1 MKTGSVLLL
10 LVFLGTCLAY
20 QYHNVALRGK
30 ATQSQ
35 QYRGKYSSLAAAYN
49 AIDGNRD
56 ARFPAGSCSH
66 TEKMANPWWRVDLLE
81 KYMVTTIIITNRR
94 DCCADRLNGAE
105 IHVTKNLHSGYS
117 GYSSYSGY
125 HGYHGH
131 RNPVVAVISHIPAG
145 RAHIYNLEKPVEGR
159 FVTVVLPGSGKVLT
173 LCEVEVY
180 GYRAP
185 TGVNL
190 AIHGAAS
197 QSSSYSYQCH
207 PSNAIDGNHATTWAK
222 GSCSCTKWTNSP
234 WWQLDLGKTHRV
246 NSVKITNRKTY
257 PKYLDGAE
265 IRIGNSPVNTGSN
278 NPRCAVIS
286 HIPAGFSQTFDCK
299 GMDGRYVIIV
309 VPGKTVYLTLCEVEV
324 YGSVLD

>member
-1 MKTGSVLLL
+1 MKTSSVLLL
-10 LVFLGTCLAY
+10 LVFLGTCSAY
-20 QYHNVALRGK
+20 RYHNLALHGK

-35 QYRGKYSSLAAAYN
+35 RYTGSGTSLGDAYN

-56 ARFPAGSCSH
+56 ARFTSGSCTH
-66 TEKMANPWWRVDLLE
+66 TAQMTNPWWRVDLLE
-81 KYMVTTIIITNRR
+81 NYMVTTVIITNRG
-94 DCCADRLNGAE
+94 DCCANRLNGAE
-105 IHVTKNLHSGYS
+105 VHVTKHLHSGYS
-117 GYSSYSGY
+117 GNS
-125 HGYHGH
+125 
-131 RNPVVAVISHIPAG
+131 RVAVISHIPAG
-145 RAHIYNLEKPVEGR
+145 RPHIINLEKPVEGR
-159 FVTVVLPGSGKVLT
+159 FVTVFLPGSGKILT

-180 GYRAP
+180 GYPAP

-197 QSSSYSYQCH
+197 QSSLYSYLCH
-207 PSNAIDGNHATTWAK
+207 PSNAIDGNHATTWAM
-222 GSCSCTKWTNSP
+222 GSCSCTKCTNSP
-234 WWQLDLGKTHRV
+234 WWQLDLGKTHKV
-246 NSVKITNRKTY
+246 NTVKITNRKTY

-265 IRIGNSPVNTGSN
+265 IRIGKSPVNAGSN